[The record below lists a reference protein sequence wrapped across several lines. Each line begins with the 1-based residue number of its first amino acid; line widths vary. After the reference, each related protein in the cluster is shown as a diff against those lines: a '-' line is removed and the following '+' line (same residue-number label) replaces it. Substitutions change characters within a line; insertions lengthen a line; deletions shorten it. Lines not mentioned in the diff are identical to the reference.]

1 MEIFRAPR
9 VTLLA
14 RPEFLEP
21 EHLRV
26 EWRGE
31 ASPGERLA
39 EYAGRLCYMS
49 QHNPVQRTTVEY
61 LENIKKQGHGSPPQ
75 AGARG
80 GAQRVAERDRGED
93 RRLRK
98 RAGVAHDAR
107 AARLRRRGARD
118 PGDGDCVSPRAAA
131 RGAGAVLRL
140 RGLRRRRSPRR
151 RARRIPQ
158 GLTSEKNPISLL
170 RIAPPFLIL

>member
-49 QHNPVQRTTVEY
+49 QHNPAQRTTVEY
-61 LENIKKQGHGSPPQ
+61 LENIKKQGHGSVLEHSVYVLLIE
-75 AGARG
+75 GISRSCSHELV
-80 GAQRVAERDRGED
+80 RH
-93 RRLRK
+93 
-98 RAGVAHDAR
+98 RAGLADGGPAAH
-107 AARLRRRGARD
+107 RRRGGGGD
-118 PGDGDCVSPRAAA
+118 PGDGECVSPGAAA
-131 RGAGAVLRL
+131 RGARAVLAL
-140 RGLRRRRSPRR
+140 RGPRRRRPPRGP
-151 RARRIPQ
+151 ARPVPQ
-158 GLTSEKNPISLL
+158 GLTSDVRRQKKNPVSLL
-170 RIAPPFLIL
+170 RIAP

>member
-9 VTLLA
+9 VPLLA

-49 QHNPVQRTTVEY
+49 QHNPAQRTTVEY
-61 LENIKKQGHGSPPQ
+61 LEKIKKQGHGPGLEHSVHVLLIGGISRPCPPE
-75 AGARG
+75 AGRH
-80 GAQRVAERDRGED
+80 
-93 RRLRK
+93 
-98 RAGVAHDAR
+98 RAGV
-107 AARLRRRGARD
+107 G
-118 PGDGDCVSPRAAA
+118 CS
-131 RGAGAVLRL
+131 
-140 RGLRRRRSPRR
+140 
-151 RARRIPQ
+151 Q
-158 GLTSEKNPISLL
+158 
-170 RIAPPFLIL
+170 